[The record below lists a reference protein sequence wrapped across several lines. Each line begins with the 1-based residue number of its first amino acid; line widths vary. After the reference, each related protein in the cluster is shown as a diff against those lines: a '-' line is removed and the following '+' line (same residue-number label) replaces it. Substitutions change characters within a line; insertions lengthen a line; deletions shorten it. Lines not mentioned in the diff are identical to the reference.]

1 DGDDWAVPVS
11 CYCSFNR
18 SPRRFA
24 TLNFIG
30 EGAGSTASGI
40 DTSKH
45 QPLLERMG
53 VADRDIRGSPVT
65 FRQVIPGGSAAIN
78 WRRRASTVGEGSAHR
93 RPDRGNARPSGA
105 LNGRLAWTSAVDRG
119 YRR

>member
-1 DGDDWAVPVS
+1 MMVMTRLCLRRVIV
-11 CYCSFNR
+11 R
-18 SPRRFA
+18 SIAALVAFA

-40 DTSKH
+40 DISKH

-65 FRQVIPGGSAAIN
+65 FRKSARQVVPGGSAAIN
-78 WRRRASTVGEGSAHR
+78 WATESEHR

-119 YRR
+119 YRW